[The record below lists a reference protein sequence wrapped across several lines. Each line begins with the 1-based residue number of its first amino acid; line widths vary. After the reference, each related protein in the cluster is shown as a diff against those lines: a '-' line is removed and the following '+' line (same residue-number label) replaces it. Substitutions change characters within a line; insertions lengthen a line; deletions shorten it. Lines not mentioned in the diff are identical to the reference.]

1 MRDIMFIGCGE
12 NAKIS
17 SALRSSWC
25 VSARLASPG
34 PPAVALVVEKPA
46 EADSS
51 YQPFDDDMVGND
63 SCVSVVVTTCQ
74 S

>member
-1 MRDIMFIGCGE
+1 MEKMQKFH
-12 NAKIS
+12 
-17 SALRSSWC
+17 LRVAVGVFRG
-25 VSARLASPG
+25 VSPW
-34 PPAVALVVEKPA
+34 PPTVALVVEKPA

>member
-1 MRDIMFIGCGE
+1 MFIGWRKCKNFICALQLCG
-12 NAKIS
+12 
-17 SALRSSWC
+17 
-25 VSARLASPG
+25 VSPR